1 MRLAAA
7 RRLVLLAA
15 DNLDGVA
22 ELETRE
28 IEYFVAVAEELHF
41 RRAAERLHIAQPA
54 LSKAIG
60 RLESRLGV
68 RLLDRDSKSVS
79 LTAAGEAL
87 LSHGRQVLS
96 AVSLAGRSARQARR
110 PDARL
115 RLVMKPGGDA
125 NLLPAIMAVY
135 AREPGARE
143 VDVLFGGVSD
153 RVEFLRDG
161 RADAALL
168 YTPLDDLTGLRH
180 VTLLTE
186 ERFAVLPREH
196 RLARRR
202 KLRLADLDGE
212 IMPRWQGL
220 GQAGEGPEVA
230 DMSQLT
236 HLIVLGR
243 AIALLPPSALGPAN
257 PDLVRVPVIDAPPSS
272 LVLAWAGASSS
283 AAVEAFARCAV
294 AAAGAGGGRRV
305 AVVGTGP
312 PASAA

>member
-1 MRLAAA
+1 
-7 RRLVLLAA
+7 
-15 DNLDGVA
+15 
-22 ELETRE
+22 
-28 IEYFVAVAEELHF
+28 
-41 RRAAERLHIAQPA
+41 
-54 LSKAIG
+54 
-60 RLESRLGV
+60 
-68 RLLDRDSKSVS
+68 
-79 LTAAGEAL
+79 

-96 AVSLAGRSARQARR
+96 AVSLAARSARQAGR

-115 RLVMKPGGDA
+115 RLVTKPGGDA
-125 NLLPAIMAVY
+125 NLLPGILAAY

-153 RVEFLRDG
+153 RIEFLRDG
-161 RADAALL
+161 RADVALL

-212 IMPRWQGL
+212 IMPRWRGL
-220 GQAGEGPEVA
+220 GQPGDGPEVT

-257 PDLVRVPVIDAPPSS
+257 PDLVRVPVTDAPPSS
-272 LVLAWAGASSS
+272 LVLAWTSASSS
-283 AAVEAFARCAV
+283 AAVEAFAGCAV
-294 AAAGAGGGRRV
+294 AVAGGRRRV
-305 AVVGTGP
+305 AVASVGQ